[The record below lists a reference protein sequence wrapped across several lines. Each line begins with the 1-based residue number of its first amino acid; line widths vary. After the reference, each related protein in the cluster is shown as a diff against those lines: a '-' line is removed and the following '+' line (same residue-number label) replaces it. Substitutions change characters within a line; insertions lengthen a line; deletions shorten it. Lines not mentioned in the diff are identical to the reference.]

1 MISTY
6 DVFLVVAAV
15 LTNTSVIFFFWGMNK
30 RHACCGEVRL
40 ICVFWSTAL
49 WWQRVCVLTQVMS
62 GLLMEHSAKYLEE
75 DLSCYQTPL
84 GEFQISSAVLAEGW
98 GREGG
103 GEGWGSLFSNMW
115 VSHLGGKRWCMNVNN
130 SEAWGLA
137 ASLSFLHHSRHTT
150 PQIKHILLQRGLP
163 SDLV

>member
-6 DVFLVVAAV
+6 DIFLVVAAV

-40 ICVFWSTAL
+40 ISVFWSTAL

-103 GEGWGSLFSNMW
+103 GRGEAPSFQTCGSHTSVAKGGVWTLTTLRCGVSLPPCPSFITHVTQLHKLNTFFSN
-115 VSHLGGKRWCMNVNN
+115 VDCHL
-130 SEAWGLA
+130 
-137 ASLSFLHHSRHTT
+137 
-150 PQIKHILLQRGLP
+150 I
-163 SDLV
+163 